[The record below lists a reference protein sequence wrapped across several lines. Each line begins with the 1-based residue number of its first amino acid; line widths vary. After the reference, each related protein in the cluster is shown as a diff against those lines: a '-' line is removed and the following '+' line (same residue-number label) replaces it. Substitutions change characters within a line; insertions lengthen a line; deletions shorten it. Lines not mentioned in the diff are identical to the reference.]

1 MTNQPWWAAEATAL
15 PQPTFQGRAP
25 LHVILDE
32 AIGLVGFVA
41 RYGRSETDGQGKQRP
56 GLELADPAMR
66 ETLGEEIRSLVD
78 AVQATHRE
86 FQQTRTSAH
95 NSLLRARARM
105 LIAGI
110 RRAMLWLSDRDGVVT
125 DAERAA
131 LSPASDSKG
140 ASHDHLAMRLATV
153 ADMAAP
159 HREALRALASFEE
172 SMLDEAILVVETLR
186 RIPARSRA
194 PSEARK
200 EARDLR
206 DRLLTMLETRVRR
219 VRAAAR
225 FVFQDRPEILDE
237 VRSRYARRARVR
249 VKKSKA
255 LDGATEGEGT

>member
-1 MTNQPWWAAEATAL
+1 MTNRPWWTAEAAAI

-32 AIGLVGFVA
+32 AIEVVAFVT
-41 RYGRSETDGQGKQRP
+41 RYGRTETDSHGKQRA
-56 GLELADPAMR
+56 GLELADAAMR

-86 FQQTRTSAH
+86 FQQTRASAH
-95 NSLLRARARM
+95 NSQLRARARA
-105 LIAGI
+105 LVTGI

-125 DAERAA
+125 AAERAA

-153 ADMAAP
+153 ADLAAP
-159 HREALRALASFEE
+159 HREALRMLASFEE
-172 SMLDEAILVVETLR
+172 SMLDEAPIAVEALR

-206 DRLLTMLETRVRR
+206 DRLLTILETRVRR

-255 LDGATEGEGT
+255 LVGATEEEGT